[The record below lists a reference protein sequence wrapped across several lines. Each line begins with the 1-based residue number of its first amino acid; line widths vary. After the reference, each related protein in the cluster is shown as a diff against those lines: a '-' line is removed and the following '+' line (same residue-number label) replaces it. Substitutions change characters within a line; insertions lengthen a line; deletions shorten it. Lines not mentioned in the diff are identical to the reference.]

1 MQVRCLSPAPSFVRV
16 LAREVT
22 LSRFVRTTETVKG
35 CGFDARLIAWV
46 GSVYMVAYH
55 LDRSQVTYRVLSGF
69 ITRVNGSYNDGGTT
83 LTNSIWKVVQPGM
96 LALFWT
102 QVEPKGQGFDYAIL
116 PPSFELDDK
125 MSPLFASA
133 LFLEHDTPVAVQGS
147 LNSLIRDKPM
157 SP

>member
-1 MQVRCLSPAPSFVRV
+1 MEGCPA
-16 LAREVT
+16 
-22 LSRFVRTTETVKG
+22 G
-35 CGFDARLIAWV
+35 DAGPVSKAGG
-46 GSVYMVAYH
+46 GSDA
-55 LDRSQVTYRVLSGF
+55 
-69 ITRVNGSYNDGGTT
+69 
-83 LTNSIWKVVQPGM
+83 
-96 LALFWT
+96 
-102 QVEPKGQGFDYAIL
+102 QGFDYAIL